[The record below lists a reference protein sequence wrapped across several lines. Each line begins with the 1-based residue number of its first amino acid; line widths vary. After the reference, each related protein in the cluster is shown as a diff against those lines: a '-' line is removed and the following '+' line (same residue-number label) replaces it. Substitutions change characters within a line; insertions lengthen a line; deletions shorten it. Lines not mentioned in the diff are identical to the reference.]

1 MNVRKRVVIDTST
14 LIGAMLRPISV
25 PRQAFLAAVGMYELC
40 VSNATLDELQEVLRR
55 RKFDKYVPLQERL
68 EFFALLIEHS
78 CLWDVD
84 PESGQMAIGVCRDT
98 KDDKFLAL
106 ALSCRA
112 VALISSDTDLQVLHP
127 WQRIPIVTPSVF
139 LERVNVLTY

>member
-1 MNVRKRVVIDTST
+1 
-14 LIGAMLRPISV
+14 
-25 PRQAFLAAVGMYELC
+25 MYELC

-84 PESGQMAIGVCRDT
+84 PESEQMAIGVCRDT